1 MKIRKKLYLEALERK
16 LKNTKQELNKNFV
29 IKTKI
34 LELYKENNYNNK
46 DLLLRKIK
54 ALVNELQKGVKMDLD
69 DEELEATKKMFYKDK
84 HKIIKVPTKIKRYK
98 EIDIDDLI
106 KIIIRQN
113 KEIEELKKE
122 NNEIWGHLPRLDQKG
137 VLNEDYLYYYWY
149 YYWYYYR

>member
-54 ALVNELQKGVKMDLD
+54 ALVNEL
-69 DEELEATKKMFYKDK
+69 
-84 HKIIKVPTKIKRYK
+84 
-98 EIDIDDLI
+98 
-106 KIIIRQN
+106 
-113 KEIEELKKE
+113 
-122 NNEIWGHLPRLDQKG
+122 
-137 VLNEDYLYYYWY
+137 
-149 YYWYYYR
+149 